1 MPRAMD
7 DWSIAVLTA
16 LATGGLAWRAAR
28 SPLLAWVALAP
39 LGLAVV
45 ITAPPWAAL
54 AGAIAGVLVS
64 VSNVWT
70 RTLRSLVPITTIPS
84 ALAWGLG
91 FGGAA
96 WIVEATGP
104 EELALVLPATVVF
117 VSVPLRVMG
126 APRWVSNPLARTQER
141 WLAVVHTAR
150 LGGDLVPTAL
160 LALAS
165 AGIVLVALGSMLIAG
180 LAAIVVLA
188 VLAFGA
194 LSARAAVR
202 RVSSGRTVRVAAI
215 VADGARPPS
224 GEVNGLWP
232 TQSQEYRDVDATVR
246 RYEPLVER
254 AAEEGARL
262 VVLPEVGVY
271 VDGDSRDRWI
281 ECVTRWAARH
291 RLAIVA
297 PFFDASVPKN
307 ALVIIDERGVVDF
320 YEKQHPARGLEPG
333 RERRMRPGPHRV
345 RAGDDTLEL
354 STVICVDLDYGD
366 LIGPVRASG
375 GILAAPSN
383 DWFGGFEELHHQTAV
398 WSAVMTGVTTVRATG
413 HGISSV
419 IDGAGR
425 VLARQSSLD
434 GPVVLIVDAPLT
446 EYARRGP
453 GIAPS

>member
-1 MPRAMD
+1 M
-7 DWSIAVLTA
+7 IAVLSG
-16 LATGGLAWRAAR
+16 LATGGLAWWAAR

-45 ITAPPWAAL
+45 ITAPRCAAL

-64 VSNVWT
+64 GSSVWT
-70 RTLRSLVPITTIPS
+70 RTLRSLVPITAIPS
-84 ALAWGLG
+84 ALAWATG

-96 WIVEATGP
+96 WVVGATAADW
-104 EELALVLPATVVF
+104 LALALPGAAILVLL
-117 VSVPLRVMG
+117 PLRVMG

-141 WLAVVHTAR
+141 WLVVVHTAR

-160 LALAS
+160 LGLAS
-165 AGIVLVALGSMLIAG
+165 AFIVLVAMGALRAA
-180 LAAIVVLA
+180 LAAALVLMA
-188 VLAFGA
+188 ALALGA
-194 LSARAAVR
+194 LSARAAAR
-202 RVSSGRTVRVAAI
+202 RASTARTVRVAAI

-224 GEVNGLWP
+224 GEVSGLWP
-232 TQSQEYRDVDATVR
+232 TQSKEYRDVDATVR

-271 VDGDSRDRWI
+271 VDGDARDRWI
-281 ECVTRWAARH
+281 DCVTRWAAAH

-307 ALVIIDERGVVDF
+307 ALVIIDERGVVAH
-320 YEKQHPARGLEPG
+320 YEKQHPARGLEPP
-333 RERRMRPGPHRV
+333 RERRMGPGPHRV
-345 RAGDDTLEL
+345 RAGDDTLVL

-383 DWFGGFEELHHQTAV
+383 DWFDGFEELHHQTAV

-425 VLARQSSLD
+425 VLARQSSLA
-434 GPVVLIVDAPLT
+434 GPVVLIADAPLT
-446 EYARRGP
+446 ASARRDP
-453 GIAPS
+453 GTAPS